1 MKSALAIAFDYRP
14 SRQIAAAAALVS
26 IAAVLAPWFSSL
38 SLPLCAALS
47 LAALALGGAAIR
59 RFLHPPFLRI
69 ALRSSGWLL
78 IDASGREHPARLASH
93 ARLGAFLSLDFRPA
107 SGRRRFRALLAPDN
121 TDADTRRRLVPMLAR
136 GEVLRAG

>member
-14 SRQIAAAAALVS
+14 SRLVAAAAALVC
-26 IAAVLAPWFSSL
+26 IVAALAPWL
-38 SLPLCAALS
+38 SNLSPPLCAALS
-47 LAALALGGAAIR
+47 LLALAVGGAAIA
-59 RFLHPPFLRI
+59 RFLRPPFRRI

-93 ARLGAFLSLDFRPA
+93 ARLGAFLVLDFRPA
-107 SGRRRFRALLAPDN
+107 SRGRFRALLAPDN

>member
-14 SRQIAAAAALVS
+14 SRLVAAAAALVC
-26 IAAVLAPWFSSL
+26 IVAALAPWLSGL
-38 SLPLCAALS
+38 SLPLRAGLS

-59 RFLHPPFLRI
+59 RFLRAPFRRI

-78 IDASGREHPARLASH
+78 IDASGREQPARLASH
-93 ARLGAFLSLDFRPA
+93 ARLGAFLVLDFRPA
-107 SGRRRFRALLAPDN
+107 SRGRFRALLAPDN
-121 TDADTRRRLVPMLAR
+121 SDADTRRRLVPMLAR